1 VSLRFVSLPFFAGVA
16 PFAVAF
22 VSFFFRESLFLRPAI
37 LIELLDSN
45 RKPVAL
51 TNSQMHA
58 HKNKRVPGTRY
69 PGRARALLLLMLMLW
84 RAHKIKA
91 FYFIS

>member
-1 VSLRFVSLPFFAGVA
+1 MSLRFVSLPFFAGVA

-58 HKNKRVPGTRY
+58 HNTRY
-69 PGRARALLLLMLMLW
+69 N
-84 RAHKIKA
+84 
-91 FYFIS
+91 